1 MDEVIQDK
9 QKKKGQSIERNYETT
24 LDDSLLKTKQF
35 EYNLRRELAT
45 VHTRINQLN
54 QNPGYQADL
63 YRLNQNLQQKID

>member
-1 MDEVIQDK
+1 M
-9 QKKKGQSIERNYETT
+9 ERNYETT

-63 YRLNQNLQQKID
+63 TRLNQNLQQQID

>member
-1 MDEVIQDK
+1 MDEVIQER
-9 QKKKGQSIERNYETT
+9 QKKKGQIMERNYETT

-63 YRLNQNLQQKID
+63 SRLNQNLQQQID

>member
-1 MDEVIQDK
+1 M
-9 QKKKGQSIERNYETT
+9 ERNYETT
-24 LDDSLLKTKQF
+24 LEDSLLKTKQF

-63 YRLNQNLQQKID
+63 SRLNQNLQQQID